1 MNQVILQMA
10 KFVLKTTR
18 RQYDNLTLE
27 LLKDHLGINEDEAE
41 ELIEY
46 LIEEKVVKRKYTM
59 ECPECNRLNTLF
71 EKDIGEACECKFCE
85 CQFCTNSFNV
95 TELKKGA
102 SIRYILDRDSFDEL
116 MEENYKKEY
125 NLAKEDKRDCLK
137 VIKFKTSDNKEGK
150 LVNSKKMEPR
160 LFISHSSKDL
170 EYIKAFVEFLKD
182 IGMNSKNIFCS
193 SISDYSIPWGKNI
206 YDYLSKEF
214 NNRRKNLIVLF
225 MLSKN
230 YYDSPACLNEMG
242 AAWVLKKEYRSILL
256 PGFEFKDIK
265 GAINPNNLPISLEDS
280 EIRDKLNDIKE
291 QFEGF
296 FGLEKINDSDWDN
309 IRDRFIE
316 KIDKIKEHEN
326 IITPDFSW

>member
-10 KFVLKTTR
+10 KFVLKTTQK
-18 RQYDNLTLE
+18 QYDNLTLE
-27 LLKDHLGINEDEAE
+27 LLKGRLGINEDEAE

-46 LIEEKVVKRKYTM
+46 MIKESVVKRKYTM
-59 ECPECNRLNTLF
+59 ECPKCNQLNTLF
-71 EKDIGEACECKFCE
+71 EEDIGKDCE
-85 CQFCTNSFNV
+85 CQFCTNSFDG

-125 NLAKEDKRDCLK
+125 NLAKKDKGDCLK
-137 VIKFKTSDNKEGK
+137 VIKIETSDNKEDK
-150 LVNSKKMEPR
+150 LVNSEKMEPH

-170 EYIKAFVEFLKD
+170 DYIKAFVEFLED
-182 IGMNSKNIFCS
+182 IGMNSENMFCS
-193 SISDYSIPWGKNI
+193 SIDGYNIKWGENI
-206 YDYLSKEF
+206 YDYLSEEF
-214 NNRRKNLIVLF
+214 NNRSKNLIVLF

-256 PGFEFKDIK
+256 PGFKFRDIE
-265 GAINPNNLPISLEDS
+265 GAINPNDLPISLEDS
-280 EIRDKLNDIKE
+280 KIRNKLNDIKE
-291 QFEGF
+291 QFKEIF
-296 FGLEKINDSDWDN
+296 ELEKINDNKWDN

-316 KIDKIKEHEN
+316 KINKIKE
-326 IITPDFSW
+326 

>member
-10 KFVLKTTR
+10 KFVLKTTQK
-18 RQYDNLTLE
+18 QYDNLTLE
-27 LLKDHLGINEDEAE
+27 LLKGRLGINEDEAE

-46 LIEEKVVKRKYTM
+46 MIKESVVKRKYTM
-59 ECPECNRLNTLF
+59 ECPKCNQLNTLF
-71 EKDIGEACECKFCE
+71 EEDIGKDCE
-85 CQFCTNSFNV
+85 CQFCTNSFDG

-125 NLAKEDKRDCLK
+125 NLAKKDKGDCLK
-137 VIKFKTSDNKEGK
+137 VIKIETSDNKEDK
-150 LVNSKKMEPR
+150 LVNSEKMEPR

-170 EYIKAFVEFLKD
+170 DYIKAFVEFLED
-182 IGMNSKNIFCS
+182 IGMNSENMFCS
-193 SISDYSIPWGKNI
+193 SIDGYNIKWGENI
-206 YDYLSKEF
+206 YDYLSEEF
-214 NNRRKNLIVLF
+214 NNRSKNLIVLF

-256 PGFEFKDIK
+256 PGFKFRDIE
-265 GAINPNNLPISLEDS
+265 GAINPNDLPISLEDS
-280 EIRDKLNDIKE
+280 KIRNKLNDIKE
-291 QFEGF
+291 QFKEIF
-296 FGLEKINDSDWDN
+296 ELEKINDNKWDN

-316 KIDKIKEHEN
+316 KINKIKE
-326 IITPDFSW
+326 

>member
-27 LLKDHLGINEDEAE
+27 LLKDRLGINEDEAE

-46 LIEEKVVKRKYTM
+46 LIEERVVKRKYTM
-59 ECPECNRLNTLF
+59 ECPKCNRLNTLF
-71 EKDIGEACECKFCE
+71 EDDIGKDCE
-85 CQFCTNSFNV
+85 CQFCTNSFDG

-125 NLAKEDKRDCLK
+125 NLAKEDKGDCLK
-137 VIKFKTSDNKEGK
+137 VIKFKTSDDKEDK
-150 LVNSKKMEPR
+150 LVNSEKMEPR

-170 EYIKAFVEFLKD
+170 DYIKAFVEFLKD
-182 IGMNSKNIFCS
+182 IGMNSENIFCS
-193 SISDYSIPWGKNI
+193 SISGYSIPWGKNI
-206 YDYLSKEF
+206 FDYLSKEF

-230 YYDSPACLNEMG
+230 YYDSPVCLNEMG
-242 AAWVLKKEYRSILL
+242 AAWVLKKECRSILL
-256 PGFEFKDIK
+256 PGFKSEDIK
-265 GAINPNNLPISLEDS
+265 GVIRSDDITISLEDS
-280 EIRDKLNDIKE
+280 NEDIITKLNDIKK
-291 QFEGF
+291 QFEEI
-296 FGLEKINDSDWDN
+296 FGLEKINDKEWDN
-309 IRDRFIE
+309 IRVRFIE
-316 KIDKIKEHEN
+316 KIDKIKE
-326 IITPDFSW
+326 

>member
-10 KFVLKTTR
+10 KFVLKTTQK
-18 RQYDNLTLE
+18 QYDNLTLE
-27 LLKDHLGINEDEAE
+27 LLKGRLGINEDEAE

-46 LIEEKVVKRKYTM
+46 MIKESVVKRKYTM
-59 ECPECNRLNTLF
+59 ECPKCNQLNTLF
-71 EKDIGEACECKFCE
+71 EEDIGKDCE
-85 CQFCTNSFNV
+85 CQFCTNSFDG

-125 NLAKEDKRDCLK
+125 NLAKKDKGDCLK
-137 VIKFKTSDNKEGK
+137 VIKIETSDNKEDK
-150 LVNSKKMEPR
+150 LVNSEKMEPR

-170 EYIKAFVEFLKD
+170 DYIKAFVEFLED
-182 IGMNSKNIFCS
+182 IGMNSENMFCS
-193 SISDYSIPWGKNI
+193 SIDGYNIKWGENI
-206 YDYLSKEF
+206 YDYLSEEF
-214 NNRRKNLIVLF
+214 NNRSKNLIVLF

-256 PGFEFKDIK
+256 PGFKFRDIE
-265 GAINPNNLPISLEDS
+265 GAINPNDLPILEDS
-280 EIRDKLNDIKE
+280 KIRNKLNDIKE
-291 QFEGF
+291 QFKEIF
-296 FGLEKINDSDWDN
+296 ELEKINDNKWDN

-316 KIDKIKEHEN
+316 KINKIKE
-326 IITPDFSW
+326 

>member
-1 MNQVILQMA
+1 MA
-10 KFVLKTTR
+10 KFVLKTTQ

-27 LLKDHLGINEDEAE
+27 LLKDRLGINEDEAE
-41 ELIEY
+41 KLIEY
-46 LIEEKVVKRKYTM
+46 LIEEGVVERKYTM
-59 ECPECNRLNTLF
+59 ECPKCNQLNTLF
-71 EKDIGEACECKFCE
+71 EDDIGKDCE
-85 CQFCTNSFNV
+85 CQFCTNSFDG

-125 NLAKEDKRDCLK
+125 NLAKEDKGDCLK
-137 VIKFKTSDNKEGK
+137 VIKFKTSDDKEDK
-150 LVNSKKMEPR
+150 LVNSEKMEPR

-182 IGMNSKNIFCS
+182 IGMNSKNSKNSKNIFCS
-193 SISDYSIPWGKNI
+193 SISDYSIPWGEDI
-206 YDYLSKEF
+206 FDYLSKEF

-256 PGFEFKDIK
+256 PGFKFEDIK
-265 GAINPNNLPISLEDS
+265 GAINPNALPISLEDS
-280 EIRDKLNDIKE
+280 EIRDKLNDIKK
-291 QFEGF
+291 QFEEI
-296 FGLEKINDSDWDN
+296 FGLEKINDKEWDD

>member
-10 KFVLKTTR
+10 KFVLKTTQK
-18 RQYDNLTLE
+18 QYDNLTLE
-27 LLKDHLGINEDEAE
+27 MLKGRLGINEDEAE

-46 LIEEKVVKRKYTM
+46 MIKESVVKRKYTM
-59 ECPECNRLNTLF
+59 ECPKCNQLNTLF
-71 EKDIGEACECKFCE
+71 EEDIGKDCE
-85 CQFCTNSFNV
+85 CQFCTNSFDG

-125 NLAKEDKRDCLK
+125 NLAKKDKGDCLK
-137 VIKFKTSDNKEGK
+137 VIKIETSDNKEDK
-150 LVNSKKMEPR
+150 LVNSEKMEPR

-170 EYIKAFVEFLKD
+170 DYIKAFVEFLED
-182 IGMNSKNIFCS
+182 IGMNSENMFCS
-193 SISDYSIPWGKNI
+193 SIDGYNIKWGENI
-206 YDYLSKEF
+206 YDYLSEEF
-214 NNRRKNLIVLF
+214 NNRSKNLIVLF

-256 PGFEFKDIK
+256 PGFKFRDIE
-265 GAINPNNLPISLEDS
+265 GAINPNDLPISLEDS
-280 EIRDKLNDIKE
+280 KIRNKLNDIKE
-291 QFEGF
+291 QFKEIF
-296 FGLEKINDSDWDN
+296 ELEKINDNKWDN

-316 KIDKIKEHEN
+316 KINKIKE
-326 IITPDFSW
+326 

>member
-10 KFVLKTTR
+10 KFVLKTTQ

-27 LLKDHLGINEDEAE
+27 LLKDRLGINEDEAE
-41 ELIEY
+41 KLIEY
-46 LIEEKVVKRKYTM
+46 LIEESVVERKYTM
-59 ECPECNRLNTLF
+59 ECPKCNQLNTLF
-71 EKDIGEACECKFCE
+71 EDDIGKDCE
-85 CQFCTNSFNV
+85 CQFCTNSFDG

-125 NLAKEDKRDCLK
+125 NLAKEDKGDCLK
-137 VIKFKTSDNKEGK
+137 VIKFKTLDDKEDK
-150 LVNSKKMEPR
+150 LVNSEKMEPR

-182 IGMNSKNIFCS
+182 IGMNSENIFCS
-193 SISDYSIPWGKNI
+193 SISDYSIPWGEDI
-206 YDYLSKEF
+206 FDYLSKEF

-256 PGFEFKDIK
+256 PGFKFEDIK
-265 GAINPNNLPISLEDS
+265 GAINPNALPISLEDS
-280 EIRDKLNDIKE
+280 EIRKKLKNIKE
-291 QFEGF
+291 QFEKIF
-296 FGLEKINDSDWDN
+296 ELEKISGNQWGN

-316 KIDKIKEHEN
+316 KIDKIKERKN
-326 IITPDFSW
+326 TTNLDDLW

>member
-10 KFVLKTTR
+10 KFVLKTTQK
-18 RQYDNLTLE
+18 QYDNLTLE
-27 LLKDHLGINEDEAE
+27 LLKGRLGINEDEAE

-46 LIEEKVVKRKYTM
+46 MIKESVVKRKYTM
-59 ECPECNRLNTLF
+59 ECPKCNQLNTLF
-71 EKDIGEACECKFCE
+71 EEDIGKDCE
-85 CQFCTNSFNV
+85 CQFCTNSFDG

-125 NLAKEDKRDCLK
+125 NLAKKDKGDCLK
-137 VIKFKTSDNKEGK
+137 VIKIETSDNKEDK
-150 LVNSKKMEPR
+150 LVNSEKMEPR

-170 EYIKAFVEFLKD
+170 DYIKAFVEFLED
-182 IGMNSKNIFCS
+182 IGMNSENMFCRSIDGYNIK
-193 SISDYSIPWGKNI
+193 WGENI
-206 YDYLSKEF
+206 YDYLSEEF
-214 NNRRKNLIVLF
+214 NNRSKNLIVLF

-256 PGFEFKDIK
+256 PGFKFRDIE
-265 GAINPNNLPISLEDS
+265 GAINPNDLPISLEDS
-280 EIRDKLNDIKE
+280 KIRNKLNDIKE
-291 QFEGF
+291 QFKEIF
-296 FGLEKINDSDWDN
+296 ELEKINDNKWDN

-316 KIDKIKEHEN
+316 KINKIKE
-326 IITPDFSW
+326 